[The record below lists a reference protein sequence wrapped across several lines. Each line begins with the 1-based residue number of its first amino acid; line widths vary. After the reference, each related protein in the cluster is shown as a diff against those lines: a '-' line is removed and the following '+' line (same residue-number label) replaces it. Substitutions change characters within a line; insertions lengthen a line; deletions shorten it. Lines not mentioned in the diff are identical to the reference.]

1 MNEMKKRIIQRGLAV
16 LSGMVM
22 IFSMFGMTAQAQ
34 EAVTVSKTEASESV
48 IMPRADNI
56 TTYYRTYNGK
66 LQKRRW
72 NVTRGYWVDADWI
85 TIS

>member
-1 MNEMKKRIIQRGLAV
+1 MKRRIVQKGIAV
-16 LSGMVM
+16 LSSMVM
-22 IFSMFGMTAQAQ
+22 IFSMFGMSAQAQ
-34 EAVTVSKTEASESV
+34 EAAVLFETGTSEGV